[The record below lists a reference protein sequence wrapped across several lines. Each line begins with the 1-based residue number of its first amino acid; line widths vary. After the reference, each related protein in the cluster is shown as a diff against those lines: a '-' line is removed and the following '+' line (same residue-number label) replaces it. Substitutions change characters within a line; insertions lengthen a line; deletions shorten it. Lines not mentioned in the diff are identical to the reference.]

1 MLKNMIKLRKAD
13 LDFKEQLLN
22 YQIRNKD
29 FLKQYNP
36 IHKENFYTL
45 NIQEDILAQ
54 NILDYENGNNYVFYI
69 FLEKE
74 NLLIGKISLTNI
86 VRGVFQSCF
95 LGYSLDKDY
104 LNKGYMSF
112 AISLIVKFAF
122 DNLRLHRIEA
132 NVMPRNKAS
141 LRVLEKNN
149 FINEGLAT
157 KYLQINGIWEDHIH
171 MVLLNENY

>member
-1 MLKNMIKLRKAD
+1 MQENIIKLRKAN
-13 LDFKEQLLN
+13 LEFKEQLLN
-22 YQIRNKD
+22 YQIRNND
-29 FLKQYNP
+29 FLKQFNP
-36 IHKENFYTL
+36 RHSENFYTL
-45 NIQEDILAQ
+45 KKQEDILIQ
-54 NILDYENGNNYVFYI
+54 NMLDYETGNNYVFYI

-86 VRGVFQSCF
+86 IRGVFQSCF

-104 LNKGYMSF
+104 INRGYMSY
-112 AISLIVKFAF
+112 AISSIITFAF
-122 DNLRLHRIEA
+122 DDLKLHRIEA

-157 KYLQINGIWEDHIH
+157 KYLKINGIWEDHIH

>member
-1 MLKNMIKLRKAD
+1 
-13 LDFKEQLLN
+13 
-22 YQIRNKD
+22 
-29 FLKQYNP
+29 
-36 IHKENFYTL
+36 
-45 NIQEDILAQ
+45 
-54 NILDYENGNNYVFYI
+54 
-69 FLEKE
+69 
-74 NLLIGKISLTNI
+74 
-86 VRGVFQSCF
+86 
-95 LGYSLDKDY
+95 
-104 LNKGYMSF
+104 MSF

>member
-1 MLKNMIKLRKAD
+1 MLKNVIKLRKAD
-13 LDFKEQLLN
+13 LEFKEQLLN

-29 FLKQYNP
+29 FLKPYNP
-36 IHKENFYTL
+36 LYKESFYTL
-45 NIQEDILAQ
+45 KNQEDILAQ
-54 NILDYENGNNYVFYI
+54 NILDYKNGNNYVFYI

-74 NLLIGKISLTNI
+74 NLLIGKISLSNI

-104 LNKGYMSF
+104 LNNGYMSF
-112 AISLIVKFAF
+112 AISSIVKFAF
-122 DNLRLHRIEA
+122 DDLKLHRIEA

-149 FINEGLAT
+149 FINEGLST

-171 MVLLNENY
+171 MVILNNNY

>member
-95 LGYSLDKDY
+95 
-104 LNKGYMSF
+104 F
-112 AISLIVKFAF
+112 
-122 DNLRLHRIEA
+122 RIF
-132 NVMPRNKAS
+132 PR
-141 LRVLEKNN
+141 
-149 FINEGLAT
+149 
-157 KYLQINGIWEDHIH
+157 
-171 MVLLNENY
+171 